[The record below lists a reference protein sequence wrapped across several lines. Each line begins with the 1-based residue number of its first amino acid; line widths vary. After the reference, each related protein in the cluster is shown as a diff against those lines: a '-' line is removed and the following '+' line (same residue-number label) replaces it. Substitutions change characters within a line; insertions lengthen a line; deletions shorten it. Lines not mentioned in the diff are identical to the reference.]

1 MERSTA
7 EKMLFSAVLL
17 CVYIHTLY
25 DRYILLLFL
34 FPPTISTNIKR
45 RHGRRDFSLF
55 SFSPLKFDLVEK
67 TRAAAAAASS
77 SRSFLFCLSL
87 LPSSSS
93 YYRKSQKSIEWKEK
107 KKKSPIKRAD
117 RPLGCLSFFLHPRR
131 KSSPVKSTFPMRI
144 YGHPLLFFSPALL
157 LAMLEREVFS
167 FSPNRLLMLL
177 FKQHP
182 TRKKRKKKGRN
193 HLFSVL

>member
-1 MERSTA
+1 MEKSTA

-17 CVYIHTLY
+17 SVFIYTHYTIDIY
-25 DRYILLLFL
+25 YYFS

-55 SFSPLKFDLVEK
+55 SFSPLEFDLVEK
-67 TRAAAAAASS
+67 TRAAAASS

-107 KKKSPIKRAD
+107 KKKKKSPIKRAD
-117 RPLGCLSFFLHPRR
+117 RPLGCLSFLPTS
-131 KSSPVKSTFPMRI
+131 KTEVISS
-144 YGHPLLFFSPALL
+144 
-157 LAMLEREVFS
+157 
-167 FSPNRLLMLL
+167 
-177 FKQHP
+177 
-182 TRKKRKKKGRN
+182 
-193 HLFSVL
+193 